1 MTDHKPMHPPTL
13 EEDFKAME
21 RGLAFFSAL
30 KEAED
35 KKPSG
40 MVQMTQEEYDT
51 LMTFKENHMRL
62 FKNWVDSIRVPLTEE
77 QIAELFGV
85 MNGTLNLNTNIYKL
99 IDAVR
104 KVEKA
109 HGIV

>member
-1 MTDHKPMHPPTL
+1 MTHKPMHPPTL

-21 RGLAFFSAL
+21 RGLEFFAQL
-30 KEAED
+30 KEAD
-35 KKPSG
+35 KKPTG

-51 LMTFKENHMRL
+51 LMSFKENHMKL
-62 FKNWVDSIRVPLTEE
+62 FKNWVDGIKAPLPEDE
-77 QIAELFGV
+77 IAKLFGV
-85 MNGTLNLNTNIYKL
+85 LNGTLNLDTNIYKL

-104 KVEKA
+104 IVEKA